1 MIWDT
6 WYMPHGIMVYGKW
19 YMVYGP
25 LPLPH
30 IHHSHEKC
38 IGIAIPTLK
47 DFTGILIASFEEWK
61 NSTFHP
67 GAMLWN
73 HHPHIQRI
81 NMDILQCLTLALT
94 RTLQRIRWGC
104 HLHLRK
110 RVRWGC
116 NLHHLKRDGGATS
129 PDATSTFLRKE
140 HGDIYIYGLQHS

>member
-38 IGIAIPTLK
+38 IGITIPTLK
-47 DFTGILIASFEEWK
+47 DFTGILIASFKEWK

-73 HHPHIQRI
+73 HHPHLQRI
-81 NMDILQCLTLALT
+81 NMDIPQCLTLALT
-94 RTLQRIRWGC
+94 RTRVVEFPVLLGRIQEKCSSLPSRNEW
-104 HLHLRK
+104 LSSFPL
-110 RVRWGC
+110 
-116 NLHHLKRDGGATS
+116 LS
-129 PDATSTFLRKE
+129 DAWNIRP
-140 HGDIYIYGLQHS
+140 HSCEINSEVGMPPPSS